1 MGASI
6 LRGLSFAPLFLVTCL
21 LSLPVHS
28 FLNDAEAINKS
39 GLQRMLSQRIAKG
52 YLMIGLEVNPEE
64 AIKQLDNSIALYEA
78 QTLELM
84 DYAPNREISK
94 TLQLI
99 ASHWQSYRIM
109 VLTQPEQANALK
121 VIEDSDTLLKL
132 NEKLVR
138 QIEQYANHKAAH
150 LINTAGRQRMLS
162 QRIGKYYLAM
172 AWKLPIPDLE
182 ARFNESV
189 KEFEEG
195 LDTLNASKLNNPQI
209 TAQLQKA
216 SSQWQFSKTG
226 FKMNRLNQY
235 VPTVIS
241 VTTESLLKKMNLIT
255 SEYEQLM
262 PCSIIHPP
270 DSAKRLSQA
279 S

>member
-1 MGASI
+1 MQT
-6 LRGLSFAPLFLVTCL
+6 GLVFVKF
-21 LSLPVHS
+21 
-28 FLNDAEAINKS
+28 DALA
-39 GLQRMLSQRIAKG
+39 LQG
-52 YLMIGLEVNPEE
+52 YRRL
-64 AIKQLDNSIALYEA
+64 
-78 QTLELM
+78 
-84 DYAPNREISK
+84 
-94 TLQLI
+94 
-99 ASHWQSYRIM
+99 WQ
-109 VLTQPEQANALK
+109 PG
-121 VIEDSDTLLKL
+121 LKL
-132 NEKLVR
+132 NENPLH

-150 LINTAGRQRMLS
+150 LINIAGRQRMLS

-182 ARFNESV
+182 SRFNESV

-216 SSQWQFSKTG
+216 SNQWLFSKTG

-262 PCSIIHPP
+262 P
-270 DSAKRLSQA
+270 AQ
-279 S
+279 